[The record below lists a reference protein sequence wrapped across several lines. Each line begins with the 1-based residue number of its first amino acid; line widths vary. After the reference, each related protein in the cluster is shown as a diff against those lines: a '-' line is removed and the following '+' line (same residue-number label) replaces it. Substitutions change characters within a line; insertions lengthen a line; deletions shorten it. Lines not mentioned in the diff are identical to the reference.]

1 MATVPNEP
9 TPPSTVTLSD
19 VARLAGVAVSTVSRA
34 LTRPGRVNAATAQ
47 RIFEA
52 AETLGYRHSALPAPK
67 RERALNRIVA
77 ITVADMANPVYASYV
92 AEAQKLSLS
101 RGFGLHVIDF
111 RESAATE
118 RTMIGLSL
126 KHVDGFILASSR
138 MPEHGIRKLASMTPV
153 VAMNRPVKGVRS
165 ILADPRRGLDDM
177 LARLRALG
185 HDSLTYLAGPVTS
198 WQDGSR
204 WSLLMELC
212 PRHGIRL
219 SRLTS
224 PNPTF
229 QGGYRCLDAFL
240 ARPTSAVLGFNDNIA
255 IGFSAA
261 LRDAGVRVPE
271 QVSVVGIDDIP
282 VDLLLTPRLSTIRL
296 DRRTAGRRAMELMLD
311 MLEPRVEDAAAP
323 TAEGMSASNASNASS
338 ASSAS
343 AGAAGPSDGADADVE
358 PEIVSDSTFVE
369 RDTTGPARGHVTR
382 VAPAAAP
389 AASRIGPPDARSLY
403 QSL

>member
-1 MATVPNEP
+1 MPNEP
-9 TPPSTVTLSD
+9 TPPSPVTLAD

-52 AETLGYRHSALPAPK
+52 AETLGYRHSALPSPK
-67 RERALNRIVA
+67 REHDLNRIIA
-77 ITVADMANPVYASYV
+77 ITVADMANPVYASYA
-92 AEAQKLSLS
+92 AEAQRLSLS

-111 RESAATE
+111 RESAAAE

-224 PNPTF
+224 PSPTY

-240 ARPTSAVLGFNDNIA
+240 AHPTSAVLGFNDSIA
-255 IGFSAA
+255 IGFNAA

-282 VDLLLTPRLSTIRL
+282 VDPLLTPRLSTIRL

-311 MLEPRVEDAAAP
+311 MVAPR
-323 TAEGMSASNASNASS
+323 AEGAPDPASDVSGTISET
-338 ASSAS
+338 
-343 AGAAGPSDGADADVE
+343 DVE
-358 PEIVSDSTFVE
+358 PEVVSDSTFVE
-369 RDTTGPARGHVTR
+369 RDTTGPARGHLTH
-382 VAPAAAP
+382 VAPSVSP
-389 AASRIGPPDARSLY
+389 SSSRDAIPDV